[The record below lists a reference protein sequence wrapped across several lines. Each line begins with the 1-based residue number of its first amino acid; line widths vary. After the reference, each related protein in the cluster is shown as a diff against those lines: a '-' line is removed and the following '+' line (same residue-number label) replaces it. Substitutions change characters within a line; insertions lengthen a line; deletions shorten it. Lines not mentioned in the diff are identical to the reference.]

1 MLDGFVNGCLI
12 FSEEIVENQILNAIS
27 DALDFVLCI
36 CKIMEIKNEPKIAEA
51 AQLLEKIINA
61 LE

>member
-36 CKIMEIKNEPKIAEA
+36 CKIMEIKNETKIAEDA
-51 AQLLEKIINA
+51 HMLEKIINA